1 MDKIYVSMSFLY
13 SQFLVAFLSAA
24 KVQSNTVSQLVSLS
38 YAGQSTGK
46 TVCHGDNY
54 LEAVC
59 SGNKS
64 SQCEA
69 RGDGESQSESKV
81 KTI

>member
-1 MDKIYVSMSFLY
+1 MDKIYVLMSFLC
-13 SQFLVAFLSAA
+13 SQFPVAFLSAA
-24 KVQSNTVSQLVSLS
+24 KVQSRKRSWLVSLS

-46 TVCHGDNY
+46 TVCHDDNY
-54 LEAVC
+54 LQAVC
-59 SGNKS
+59 SANKS

-69 RGDGESQSESKV
+69 RADGPTKGESKV

>member
-1 MDKIYVSMSFLY
+1 MSFLC

-24 KVQSNTVSQLVSLS
+24 KVQSRKVSLS
-38 YAGQSTGK
+38 YAGQSTGE

-54 LEAVC
+54 LQAVC
-59 SGNKS
+59 SAHES

-69 RGDGESQSESKV
+69 RADGSSRGESKV